1 MSQEELLLE
10 QWRYLPTQEQT
21 AVINFAEFLR
31 HKKSIEV
38 QEDIDYGAPEH
49 LKVRSIEHLNQLLQE
64 GIDSLDRGEG
74 IEATDDWWE
83 KEREQLLAKGNG

>member
-10 QWRYLPTQEQT
+10 QWRYLPTQDQA

-38 QEDIDYGAPEH
+38 QENLDYDAPEH
-49 LKVRSIEHLNQLLQE
+49 LKVRSIDHLNKLLQE
-64 GIDSLDRGEG
+64 GLDSLDRGEG

-83 KEREQLLAKGNG
+83 KERAQLLAKGNA

>member
-10 QWRYLPTQEQT
+10 QWRYLPPQDQT

-31 HKKSIEV
+31 HKKRMEL
-38 QEDIDYGAPEH
+38 QEDIDYDAPEH
-49 LKVRSIEHLNQLLQE
+49 LKVRSIGHLHQLLQE
-64 GIDSLDRGEG
+64 GLDSLDRGEG

-83 KEREQLLAKGNG
+83 KERGQLLAKGNA